1 MQEYQPPKATGSL
14 TTGPLPQDES
24 SPITAAPPSAPKEE
38 AVNIP
43 VRDVE
48 FAQYSDDVRAAILER
63 ARLAAEASAAQEV
76 WSRSSEKQR
85 NESDQDHQD
94 RIKREFEAA
103 VLAVRKQ
110 ETAPPLPPMPVPSA
124 IAEQTR
130 KEMEAGRK
138 QSEYWK
144 SQQVHRPLPTVKEIR
159 EAGSNTPVFRPG
171 EYMHEKGGLDKNLV
185 TQNQPVRG

>member
-1 MQEYQPPKATGSL
+1 MQDYLPPPGTGKL
-14 TTGPLPQDES
+14 TMGPLPVEKADLS
-24 SPITAAPPSAPKEE
+24 TTTTVSSAPKDE

-43 VRDVE
+43 LQDVVE
-48 FAQYSDDVRAAILER
+48 MPYSDVVSER
-63 ARLAAEASAAQEV
+63 LRLAQAAVDAQEV

-85 NESDQDHQD
+85 DESDQAHQD

-110 ETAPPLPPMPVPSA
+110 EAAPPLPPMPVPPQ

-130 KEMEAGRK
+130 REMAAGAK
-138 QSEYWK
+138 QSAYWE
-144 SQQVHRPLPTVKEIR
+144 SQKVNRPLPTAKEIK
-159 EAGSNTPVFRPG
+159 EAGTNTPVFRPG

-185 TQNQPVRG
+185 TQTMPVRG